1 MKTSSLIT
9 AGLMILLA
17 TSFTAVT
24 ARQLGAEPP
33 VKILPTTQNG
43 ILKVLYASEIGKG
56 VEVRFFDEN
65 KTLVFDKIKGPRDLN
80 GFIKKYDISRLKSEN
95 FWIEVSSANMDVTY
109 KIIPSEDGTF
119 NPVLEKTTYNHP
131 MVVAKN

>member
-17 TSFTAVT
+17 TSFTAVN
-24 ARQLGAEPP
+24 ARQLGGEPP
-33 VKILPTTQNG
+33 VKILPTNQNG
-43 ILKVLYASEIGKG
+43 FLKVLFASETDKA
-56 VEVRFFDEN
+56 VEVKFYNET
-65 KTLVFDKIKGPRDLN
+65 KMLVFDKIKGSSSRN
-80 GFIKKYDISRLKSEN
+80 GFIKKYDVSRLNSEN
-95 FWIEVSSANMDVTY
+95 FWIEISSAGMDVTY

-119 NPVLEKTTYNHP
+119 NPVLEKTTYTQP